1 MKIKIF
7 QIILLI
13 FLLAFVNSC
22 NNKNNSSTNK
32 DKVISEKVFTQM
44 LIKIHL
50 TDALLSKGKLSDKNL
65 TKDSL
70 SYYNHIFSEFD
81 VSRAQFI
88 YSLNYYIKNIN
99 TFVEIQNTVIDS
111 LKTHFA
117 LLDSLQNL
125 DIEKL
130 DLWELQRDWSLPED
144 GVTNTIPYN
153 IKIEKHGTYT
163 LSADFFIHPD
173 DLSSQINM
181 TITLYY
187 SDETSNSE
195 KIRIYRKQKDK
206 WNEFSVSIHSNKD
219 KVLIKIG
226 GELLSHDESTTY
238 MHIDI
243 KNIFLSHVLYKE
255 ILTDTIKDAPSLE

>member
-7 QIILLI
+7 TFILLI

-22 NNKNNSSTNK
+22 NNKNAPSTKN

-70 SYYNHIFSEFD
+70 SYYNQIFAEFD
-81 VSRAQFI
+81 VSRAQFV
-88 YSLNYYIKNIN
+88 YSLNYYIKNIK
-99 TFVEIQNTVIDS
+99 TFVKIQNTVIDS
-111 LKTHFA
+111 LKTRFA
-117 LLDSLQNL
+117 LLDSLQNI
-125 DIEKL
+125 DIEKQ
-130 DLWELQRDWSLPED
+130 DLWELKRNWSLPED

-153 IKIEKHGTYT
+153 IKTDKQGTYT
-163 LSADFFIHPD
+163 LSGNFFIYPD

-187 SDETSNSE
+187 SDETNNSE
-195 KIRIYRKQKDK
+195 KVRIYRKEKDK
-206 WNEFSVSIHSNKD
+206 WNEFSISIHSNKN
-219 KVLIKIG
+219 KKLIKIG

-243 KNIFLSHVLYKE
+243 KNIYLSHISYKDFS
-255 ILTDTIKDAPSLE
+255 TDTIKDRPSLK